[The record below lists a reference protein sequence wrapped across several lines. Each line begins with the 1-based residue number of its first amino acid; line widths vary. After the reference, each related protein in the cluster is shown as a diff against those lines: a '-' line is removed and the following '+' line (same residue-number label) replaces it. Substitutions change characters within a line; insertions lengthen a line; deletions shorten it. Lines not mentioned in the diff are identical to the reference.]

1 MHRFLKIIIKLINYS
16 NRSAKILNIL
26 VDSLINVCRRDK
38 LGIDSKILIF
48 LINEAI
54 VVFQR

>member
-1 MHRFLKIIIKLINYS
+1 MRRFLKIIIKLINYS